1 MKTISNLFFN
11 FINSSNWSF
20 ALFIISLILF
30 CRFAFKKNLLAI
42 SEVFLFL
49 SNAVRKELLLIAK
62 AIVKALNPVKVPTSK
77 TLEGL

>member
-1 MKTISNLFFN
+1 MKTMSNFFFN
-11 FINSSNWSF
+11 LINSSSSSF

-30 CRFAFKKNLLAI
+30 CIFAFKKNLLAI

-77 TLEGL
+77 TLDGL